1 MPGKSFRKIIRQ
13 NCEQR
18 IDSDGLSGVES
29 VRADNWEEGYIANSE
44 GRMEGGLKSCGE
56 SVSEK

>member
-1 MPGKSFRKIIRQ
+1 M
-13 NCEQR
+13 
-18 IDSDGLSGVES
+18 
-29 VRADNWEEGYIANSE
+29 RADNWEEGYIANSE